1 MATGGKAVLELTSPP
16 RLSFRVERQAANQIL
31 SRRYSKGPQDLKF
44 RTPFQE
50 NVPATNPL
58 SQRFPTTMSWLPP
71 SPPLT
76 RLPDALP
83 TSHVL
88 TPFLMALQLARS
100 VPAPCCSVDNLLFA
114 SGLPSSPVHCKYGRA
129 PFWYCTCGS
138 FWPLASHLSD
148 RTVHLSDRPGRLFAR

>member
-16 RLSFRVERQAANQIL
+16 RLSVRVERQAANQIL
-31 SRRYSKGPQDLKF
+31 SRRYLKGPQDLKF

-71 SPPLT
+71 PLT

-100 VPAPCCSVDNLLFA
+100 VPAPCCSFLCLLFA

-129 PFWYCTCGS
+129 PFWCCTCGS
-138 FWPLASHLSD
+138 FCRLPLASQFLNAQSIGKTGWD
-148 RTVHLSDRPGRLFAR
+148 VLGR